1 LISVSRYLLYLVLS
15 DFLIEYLVIEFLWR
29 SVNKTVV
36 EFTTMRLHK
45 IHLSWRGAVSKFIL
59 SALSMSINPLLIH
72 YLFMWESSILHWDK
86 TLSWRSMFSHIVVEK
101 AWLTC
106 VFFDVIIHYSIES
119 IILATE
125 VSILPIFKELT
136 KQGIIF
142 SLNCC
147 SLLLK
152 LLISIECLSVAWSWN
167 RTSWLFVCGVGQ
179 LFGWLYLSWL
189 WWRHWNSGK
198 RNLHIYSTTANV
210 IAIQDTWWWV
220 FSDIFSHKLWL
231 RDRKSVV

>member
-1 LISVSRYLLYLVLS
+1 
-15 DFLIEYLVIEFLWR
+15 
-29 SVNKTVV
+29 
-36 EFTTMRLHK
+36 MRLHK

-198 RNLHIYSTTANV
+198 RNLHIYSTTSNV

-220 FSDIFSHKLWL
+220 FSDIFSHKLCLSLGTRWGGL
-231 RDRKSVV
+231 LFCGGSAYKLLDHLESNPW